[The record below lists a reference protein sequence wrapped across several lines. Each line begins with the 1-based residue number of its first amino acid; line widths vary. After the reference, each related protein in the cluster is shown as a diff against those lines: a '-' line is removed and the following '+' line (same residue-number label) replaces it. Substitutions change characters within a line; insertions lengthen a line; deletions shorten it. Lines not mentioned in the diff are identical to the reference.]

1 MLCFL
6 RRFFNEDTPSFLEG
20 THVLEVGTQKDRSP
34 QPQSQEQDI
43 SQAEEEDIEDMA
55 QSTFVEGATR
65 ERLAPGEISAI
76 QNLTSTISWPDPLF
90 CSKCGHLCQ
99 GMVVGWVEIIR
110 GFLYNNNCRHKQIC
124 ANQASPE
131 VHRDVEFRAE
141 GHHLYKVSKLN
152 KITLN

>member
-20 THVLEVGTQKDRSP
+20 THILEVGTQRDRSP
-34 QPQSQEQDI
+34 QPQSQEQD
-43 SQAEEEDIEDMA
+43 SQAEEIQEEDDIEDMA

-65 ERLAPGEISAI
+65 ERLAPGEISVI

-99 GMVVGWVEIIR
+99 GMVVG
-110 GFLYNNNCRHKQIC
+110 GNNKRLPLQ
-124 ANQASPE
+124 Q
-131 VHRDVEFRAE
+131 
-141 GHHLYKVSKLN
+141 
-152 KITLN
+152 